1 MWSAFYL
8 LPADHSWPPEVDALE
23 AFGANNPVFG
33 GGPNSYYHG
42 EIAVNRNG
50 DSGGTFA
57 DVPGNIYDGYHT
69 YGVDVEPDNI
79 TWYFDG
85 QVLNNLG
92 QFHTP
97 QGFDRPM
104 YMVAALAVGG
114 WSGSPQGETSSFN
127 IDYIRAYSRDPN
139 AHAVA
144 PPAGVSAGADPSP
157 VDTGS
162 THTSD
167 TAGPLVVRV
176 AEDAWNGNAQFV
188 VAVDG
193 SQVGGVQTAT
203 MAHGAGWQ
211 DVNLGTFGAGPH
223 TVSVSYV
230 NDAWNGNPQEDRNL
244 YVQSVTINNDTI
256 PGPAAVNDAANG
268 GEALDPSAAVMMVN
282 GTATFQHVIG

>member
-1 MWSAFYL
+1 
-8 LPADHSWPPEVDALE
+8 
-23 AFGANNPVFG
+23 
-33 GGPNSYYHG
+33 
-42 EIAVNRNG
+42 
-50 DSGGTFA
+50 
-57 DVPGNIYDGYHT
+57 
-69 YGVDVEPDNI
+69 
-79 TWYFDG
+79 
-85 QVLNNLG
+85 
-92 QFHTP
+92 
-97 QGFDRPM
+97 
-104 YMVAALAVGG
+104 
-114 WSGSPQGETSSFN
+114 
-127 IDYIRAYSRDPN
+127 
-139 AHAVA
+139 
-144 PPAGVSAGADPSP
+144 
-157 VDTGS
+157 
-162 THTSD
+162 
-167 TAGPLVVRV
+167 VVRV